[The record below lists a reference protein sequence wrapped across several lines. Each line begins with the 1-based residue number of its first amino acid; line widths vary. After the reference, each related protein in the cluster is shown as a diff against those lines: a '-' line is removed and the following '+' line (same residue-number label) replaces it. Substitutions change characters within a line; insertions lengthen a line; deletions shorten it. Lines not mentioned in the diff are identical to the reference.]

1 MSGFDIAH
9 EIVVDADVPNLAPV
23 LDLPLSNVD
32 ALDKPQEGG
41 AVKFLSCWYAS
52 SSPDKCALCSSFSAR
67 SASYWFISWTHTA
80 SGIRPITLSS

>member
-1 MSGFDIAH
+1 MVWLVCIPGRCRGFFMSGFDIAH

-41 AVKFLSCWYAS
+41 AVKFL
-52 SSPDKCALCSSFSAR
+52 
-67 SASYWFISWTHTA
+67 
-80 SGIRPITLSS
+80 